1 MKMRWMLAAVMAVVV
16 VAAGVSF
23 WVFRPGS
30 EDGGGFSA
38 CVKAGNPVAESY
50 PRRCRDAKGRMFTE
64 KVSGKTLESK
74 RGVSVL
80 ISSPTAGSV
89 VSNPLKITGKVPGS
103 WAFEAN
109 FGVELLDANRRSVA
123 SSYAS
128 VEGNWMTKKD
138 VVFTALVPFEPPR
151 SRSGYVVLHKAN
163 PSDLEGKADSVEI
176 PIRFK

>member
-1 MKMRWMLAAVMAVVV
+1 MKMRWILAAVAAVVV

-23 WVFRPGS
+23 WVFQPGS
-30 EDGGGFSA
+30 DGSGGFSA

-50 PRRCRDAKGRMFTE
+50 PRQCRDAKGRMFTE
-64 KVSGKTLESK
+64 KVAGKTLESK

-89 VSNPLKITGKVPGS
+89 VSNPVKVTGTVPGS
-103 WAFEAN
+103 WVFEAN

-128 VEGNWMTKKD
+128 VDGNWMTKKN
-138 VVFTALVPFEPPR
+138 VVFTALVPFEPPT
-151 SRSGYVVLHKAN
+151 SKTGFLVLNKAN

-176 PIRFK
+176 PIRFR